1 MSTKRRFFTKSILAA
16 ISLGC
21 VFISCVSSL
30 KADSIYSIISSGIV
44 PIDGRFMFYKT
55 NRVTGE
61 TFSCQ
66 TGGKWKPVC
75 RRMLAP
81 IATNGPSDRF
91 EAKFVPEV
99 QATAIV
105 VDNQD
110 GTVWLCPSNS
120 TSCEKQETTW

>member
-1 MSTKRRFFTKSILAA
+1 MSTKLRFFTKSKLAA
-16 ISLGC
+16 VSLGM
-21 VFISCVSSL
+21 VFISGMSNA
-30 KADSIYSIISSGIV
+30 KAENIYSIISAGIV

-55 NRVTGE
+55 NRATGE

-75 RRMLAP
+75 RQMLAP
-81 IATNGPSDRF
+81 IVASGPNDRF

-105 VDNQD
+105 VDNQV

-120 TSCEKQETTW
+120 KSCEKQETTW